1 METVEVMEAEMAE
14 EERGEVMEAVGRVE
28 EETEVETEEERVVE
42 VKGEEMEEDRSPRLH
57 SSEQRVGRTQ
67 QSRRRWT
74 CPLQM
79 QPRASPPHPNAHR
92 TPIPIQA
99 PSRGHTRCSC

>member
-28 EETEVETEEERVVE
+28 EETEVAMEEERVEE
-42 VKGEEMEEDRSPRLH
+42 VKVEEMEEDRSPRLH
-57 SSEQRVGRTQ
+57 SNEQRAGQTQ
-67 QSRRRWT
+67 QSRTRWM

-79 QPRASPPHPNAHR
+79 QPRASPLHRDAHR

-99 PSRGHTRCSC
+99 PSRGHSRCSG